1 MEQTVRESLLGTLE
15 DLGEEFETFKSK
27 LSEIQLQEGSGNIPW
42 STLQV
47 ADPRD
52 LTEEMLRGCKDD
64 DGVEVTRKVLRAIN
78 QQDLAERLT
87 KTTGGGGSNPD
98 QESETH
104 QDPEMVGEELLKER
118 RRALQDILAKLKME
132 QHKSMKLR
140 LRDLQEINPESLKDW
155 TPRALGDL
163 PWHFL
168 RKVMALNRTARNTN
182 FWQGATGDQ
191 ASSEENGR
199 QGGGGNVLHHSNSD
213 ARDSL
218 HPLDVLC
225 AILLCSDSFLQQE
238 ILSKMSMCQFALPLL
253 LPALDT
259 PKCTLMLWAMRD
271 IVRKWRPHSLADSRG
286 FREESLVLMSV
297 PTISF
302 VRLGS
307 CNFSKSKLLN
317 EVLSPSQQH
326 HDFFIHRDMESG
338 NVPRKIADGLVEISW
353 YFPGGRENSD
363 LFPEP
368 VAVTNLRGDI
378 ESHWL
383 QFSFLTEVSSAV
395 FIVTESI
402 SERQYALLSSL
413 QGSAT
418 KYYFILSAQAEQC
431 SETLGFLTKLAP
443 VLKLNKLNVLEK
455 SNGTN
460 ETEFVEN
467 LQRTIRSIMDSSTKR
482 GNMEAVATAARELG
496 VLVDEDC
503 EECQSGSMWAR
514 EITVNMRDVTNCKAE
529 MLKLQGDLWNTLTK
543 VEKELCRMKEQG
555 TVPPEDYKMQLKEKL
570 SELHAQQNNCEL
582 NDGLIKF
589 INGLEQLTA
598 VEKHHF
604 LKWLKFTLD
613 HIAKDEHS
621 RLQVQYNALAGD
633 PQKLEE
639 LDKLISSGSLGVEH
653 FLRELGQLYEAEH
666 AMVKEGK
673 MAESQKQ
680 FTRLPGIAADLM
692 LEGFPMELIDG
703 DVSNIPLQWVTDVL
717 SQLHAKLG
725 GRSRM
730 VVLTVLG
737 GQSTGKSTLLNTM
750 FGLQFAVSSGQCMRG
765 AFMSLIKVAENF
777 QQELG
782 CDFIL
787 VIDTEGLKAPEL
799 AKLEDSYQ
807 HDNELAT
814 LVTGLSDI
822 TIVNMTTENVT
833 EMKDVLQIM
842 VHAFLRIKE
851 IGQNP
856 QCLFVHQN
864 VSDVSAHGQN
874 MRDRKHLLEQ
884 LNEITKA
891 AARMEKLHKEV
902 TFSDIMDYDPKIQD
916 WYLPSLW
923 QGVPPMAPVNL
934 EYSESVGEL
943 KKHLFQFI
951 RIHSVEIAPKNIP
964 QFTEWVKS
972 LWNALKHENFCF
984 SFRNPLATE
993 AYNQLSAKFSELEW
1007 ELKKKMHLWL
1017 SEQETFI
1024 QNQAPDELE
1033 SEVFAQLSRE
1043 TQQKLQHEEDKIF
1056 ECLEKYIKDGAS
1068 GTRMLEIKEDF
1079 IRSTRSTT
1087 TTFHHYSHQQL
1098 ERAKNNRKRHCKYD
1112 NSEAEFRKIIE
1123 QEVDKLLE
1131 DCRSRERKLNNEE
1144 LEQEF
1149 KAMWREVLSESM
1161 LFSSMKRP
1169 IFQEMQSL
1177 MEEDLEIRGRLMPQ
1191 EAGSLLHYSMSS
1203 FTMKKEYLDL
1213 AWSETLKELFTK
1225 ESWHKA
1231 EELATSLM
1239 RQCSAYIDEK
1249 ANSKGDYD
1257 KIYCRD
1263 LLCMINERLQQED
1276 VSKLHTSGCFE
1287 VDLKLHILGEAASV
1301 FQEIHD
1307 SFKKETDPRQS
1318 LKKLKLQYFS
1328 ILKDLYLD
1336 KEVSHKRAR
1345 DFCDQCLKPALVDY
1359 MKKRLGIAMADDML
1373 RNGQSIDYASR
1384 GFFQFTTQKKLLEEN
1399 DFYNYVRYI
1408 ENYEDFVKSQIQRH
1422 LVDHYSENEGLEDLE
1437 REILSTVI
1445 ERVRGA
1451 LENSEDKSNTV
1462 LAFIDNFC
1470 QVLQKDLV
1478 ISKDRLV
1485 GIRFINSINT
1495 GKFAAFIQT
1504 SLSDLEQ
1511 QILAEFKNLEIE
1523 FKLSLLSVKPQDE
1536 IFKRVFGCGK
1546 QCPFC
1551 KVPCEAVGTDHK
1563 EHFASVHRPQGL
1575 GEYRCSETNILV
1587 YELCSSAVVSNC
1599 TFQCPETQWEVH
1611 LYKDYRTI
1619 FPDWRIQPDP
1629 CINASDYWKFVF
1641 KEFNQEFA
1649 EAYIAEPAELPGD
1662 WEKITKEQ
1670 ALESLEEA
1678 FKMK

>member
-1 MEQTVRESLLGTLE
+1 M
-15 DLGEEFETFKSK
+15 
-27 LSEIQLQEGSGNIPW
+27 
-42 STLQV
+42 
-47 ADPRD
+47 
-52 LTEEMLRGCKDD
+52 
-64 DGVEVTRKVLRAIN
+64 AIN
-78 QQDLAERLT
+78 QQDLGERLT
-87 KTTGGGGSNPD
+87 KTTESGGSNPD
-98 QESETH
+98 QESETY
-104 QDPEMVGEELLKER
+104 QGPEMVGEELLKER
-118 RRALQDILAKLKME
+118 RRALQDLLSKLKMD
-132 QHKSMKLR
+132 QHRSTKLG
-140 LRDLQEINPESLKDW
+140 LKDLQEINPESSKDW
-155 TPRALGDL
+155 TPQALGDL

-168 RKVMALNRTARNTN
+168 RKVMALNRMARNTN
-182 FWQGATGDQ
+182 FWQEATGDQ
-191 ASSEENGR
+191 ASGKENGR
-199 QGGGGNVLHHSNSD
+199 LGDGGNILHHSNSD
-213 ARDSL
+213 ARASL

-225 AILLCSDSFLQQE
+225 AVLLCSDSFLQQE
-238 ILSKMSMCQFALPLL
+238 ILSRMSMCQFALPLL
-253 LPALDT
+253 LPALDS
-259 PKCTLMLWAMRD
+259 PKCTLLLWAMRD
-271 IVRKWRPHSLADSRG
+271 IVRKWRPHSLAQSRG
-286 FREESLVLMSV
+286 FREESLVLTAM

-307 CNFSKSKLLN
+307 CSFSKSKLLN
-317 EVLSPSQQH
+317 MVLSPSQQH
-326 HDFFIHRDMESG
+326 HDFFIHRDTESG
-338 NVPRKIADGLVEISW
+338 NVPREIADGLVEISW
-353 YFPGGRENSD
+353 YFPGEKESSD

-368 VAVTNLRGDI
+368 IAVTNLRGDI

-402 SERQYALLSSL
+402 SEREYALLSSL
-413 QGSAT
+413 QGSAAQ
-418 KYYFILSAQAEQC
+418 YYFILSSQAEQC
-431 SETLGFLTKLAP
+431 SETLGFLNKLAP

-455 SNGTN
+455 SNSTN
-460 ETEFVEN
+460 ETEFVES
-467 LQRTIRSIMDSSTKR
+467 LQCAIRSITNSSNKR
-482 GNMEAVATAARELG
+482 VNMEALAAAARELG
-496 VLVDEDC
+496 VLVDEDF
-503 EECQSGSMWAR
+503 EECQSGRKWAR
-514 EITVNMRDVTNCKAE
+514 EITMNMRDVTNCKAE
-529 MLKLQGDLWNTLTK
+529 MLKLQGDLWNTVTK

-555 TVPPEDYKMQLKEKL
+555 IVPPEDYKMQLKEKL

-604 LKWLKFTLD
+604 LKWLKYMLD
-613 HIAKDEHS
+613 HIVKDEHF

-639 LDKLISSGSLGVEH
+639 LGEFISAGSLEVKH

-673 MAESQKQ
+673 IAESQRQ
-680 FTRLPGIAADLM
+680 FTPLPGIAADLM

-703 DVSNIPLQWVTDVL
+703 DASNIPLQWVTDVL
-717 SQLHAKLG
+717 TQLHAKLG

-730 VVLTVLG
+730 VVITVLG
-737 GQSTGKSTLLNTM
+737 VQSTGKSTLLNTM
-750 FGLQFAVSSGQCMRG
+750 FGLQFAVSSGRCTRG

-782 CDFIL
+782 CELIL

-799 AKLEDSYQ
+799 AKLEDSYE

-814 LVTGLSDI
+814 LVVGLSDI
-822 TIVNMTTENVT
+822 TIVNMAMENAT
-833 EMKDVLQIM
+833 EMKDVLQIV
-842 VHAFLRIKE
+842 VHAFLRMEE
-851 IGQNP
+851 IGHKPNCQ
-856 QCLFVHQN
+856 FVHQN

-884 LNEITKA
+884 LDEMTKA
-891 AARMEKLHKEV
+891 AARMENLHKEV
-902 TFSDIMDYDPKIQD
+902 TFSDIMDYDPEIQD

-923 QGVPPMAPVNL
+923 HRVHPMAPVNL

-943 KKHLFQFI
+943 KKRLFQLI
-951 RIHSVEIAPKNIP
+951 RIHSVEILPKNIP

-972 LWNALKHENFCF
+972 LWNALKHKNFCF
-984 SFRNPLATE
+984 SFRNPFATE

-1007 ELKKKMHLWL
+1007 EFQKNMHLWL
-1017 SEQETFI
+1017 SEQETII
-1024 QNQAPDELE
+1024 QNQAPDKLE
-1033 SEVFAQLSRE
+1033 SEIFTQLSQG

-1056 ECLEKYIKDGAS
+1056 ECLEKYIKDGAA
-1068 GTRMLEIKEDF
+1068 GTHMLEIKEDF

-1087 TTFHHYSHQQL
+1087 STFRHYSHQQL
-1098 ERAKNNRKRHCKYD
+1098 ERAKNNRKRHCKYY

-1123 QEVDKLLE
+1123 QEVDKFLE
-1131 DCRSRERKLNNEE
+1131 DCRSREHKLNNEE
-1144 LEQEF
+1144 LEREF
-1149 KAMWREVLSESM
+1149 QAMWREMLSESM

-1169 IFQEMQSL
+1169 IFQEMQSQL
-1177 MEEDLEIRGRLMPQ
+1177 EEDLEIRGRLMHQ
-1191 EAGSLLHYSMSS
+1191 EAQSLLHYSMSS

-1213 AWSETLKELFTK
+1213 AWSETLKEVFTN
-1225 ESWHKA
+1225 ERWRKA

-1239 RQCSAYIDEK
+1239 HQCSAYIGEK
-1249 ANSKGDYD
+1249 ANSKGDYN
-1257 KIYCRD
+1257 KIYCRE
-1263 LLCMINERLQQED
+1263 LLCMINERLRQED
-1276 VSKLHTSGCFE
+1276 VSKLRTSGCFE

-1307 SFKKETDPRQS
+1307 SSLKETDPWKS
-1318 LKKLKLQYFS
+1318 LKELKVQYFS

-1336 KEVSHKRAR
+1336 KEQSHKRAR
-1345 DFCDQCLKPALVDY
+1345 NFCDQCLKPALVDY
-1359 MKKRLGIAMADDML
+1359 MNKRLGIAMADDIL
-1373 RNGQSIDYASR
+1373 RSRQSIDYASR

-1399 DFYNYVRYI
+1399 DFYNYVSYI
-1408 ENYEDFVKSQIQRH
+1408 ENYEGFVKTWIQKH

-1462 LAFIDNFC
+1462 SAFIDNFC

-1478 ISKDRLV
+1478 ISKDSLV

-1495 GKFAAFIQT
+1495 GKFSAFIQT
-1504 SLSDLEQ
+1504 FLSDLEQ

-1575 GEYRCSETNILV
+1575 GSYQCIETNILV
-1587 YELCSSAVVSNC
+1587 YDLCSSAVVANGI
-1599 TFQCPETQWEVH
+1599 FQCPETQWEDH
-1611 LYKDYRTI
+1611 PFKDYRTI
-1619 FPDWRIQPDP
+1619 FPDWCIQPDP
-1629 CINASDYWKFVF
+1629 NINASDYWKFVF

-1649 EAYIAEPAELPGD
+1649 ERYDAEPADLPGD

-1678 FKMK
+1678 FRMK